1 MVLVG
6 VGSGIEGLRT
16 YVGTSLA
23 VEWLRLHTSNAGD
36 VSPSLVGELRFHMAH
51 GTAPNP
57 PKKFKKREEE
67 SGENQST

>member
-36 VSPSLVGELRFHMAH
+36 VSPSLVGELRFHMPR
-51 GTAPNP
+51 GMVKI
-57 PKKFKKREEE
+57 KKNFFKIK
-67 SGENQST
+67 